1 MRRIS
6 ILWKI
11 TGLIFFILGFSLF
24 LAGIVLIGNYIS
36 GKEEE
41 LKARSFVTAQT
52 IAELPEVKEALENR
66 QNDLNKVI
74 DRLRI
79 INNANYIVVLNMDRE
94 RLTHPVQD
102 MIGTRS
108 QGNDEGPAFAEHSY
122 TSKANGEIG
131 TVMRAFSPVMNDDH
145 EQIGVVLAG
154 YKLPVFMEVLQ
165 SLVFEI
171 FITSSLSLLFG
182 GWGAWILARQIKR
195 QMFHLEPHEIAR
207 LLVERTE
214 TFNAMHEGVIAI
226 DTNEKITIFNNKAMK
241 MMRINGDVIGKS
253 IREVIPDTA
262 LPEILKLDHGIY
274 SKELNVGNLNIL
286 SNRVPIKV
294 NGQTVG
300 AVAIFQDRT
309 EVKKMAEELTGVRA
323 FVNALRV
330 QNHEYNNKLHTIAG
344 LIQLGNHE
352 KALQFVFQTTEEQ
365 EELIQFLSKNIRDE
379 SIAGLLLSKIRRGTE
394 LGISVEID
402 RNSQFNRFPDKLDHH
417 DFVLILGNLIEN
429 AFDSF
434 KHHQGPFP
442 HIFISIGQDAEI
454 LTLLVEDNGSGIKAA
469 DYPRIFEQGF
479 STKGGRERGI
489 GLYLVNQLVQQAN
502 GTIMAESEEGA
513 GTSFTVTF
521 YMEEI

>member
-52 IAELPEVKEALENR
+52 IAELPEVKEALESS

-94 RLTHPVQD
+94 RLTHPVHD

-171 FITSSLSLLFG
+171 FINFL
-182 GWGAWILARQIKR
+182 
-195 QMFHLEPHEIAR
+195 
-207 LLVERTE
+207 
-214 TFNAMHEGVIAI
+214 
-226 DTNEKITIFNNKAMK
+226 
-241 MMRINGDVIGKS
+241 RIGSVFFD
-253 IREVIPDTA
+253 
-262 LPEILKLDHGIY
+262 
-274 SKELNVGNLNIL
+274 
-286 SNRVPIKV
+286 
-294 NGQTVG
+294 
-300 AVAIFQDRT
+300 
-309 EVKKMAEELTGVRA
+309 
-323 FVNALRV
+323 
-330 QNHEYNNKLHTIAG
+330 
-344 LIQLGNHE
+344 LII
-352 KALQFVFQTTEEQ
+352 V
-365 EELIQFLSKNIRDE
+365 
-379 SIAGLLLSKIRRGTE
+379 
-394 LGISVEID
+394 
-402 RNSQFNRFPDKLDHH
+402 FNR
-417 DFVLILGNLIEN
+417 
-429 AFDSF
+429 
-434 KHHQGPFP
+434 
-442 HIFISIGQDAEI
+442 
-454 LTLLVEDNGSGIKAA
+454 
-469 DYPRIFEQGF
+469 
-479 STKGGRERGI
+479 
-489 GLYLVNQLVQQAN
+489 
-502 GTIMAESEEGA
+502 
-513 GTSFTVTF
+513 
-521 YMEEI
+521 

>member
-1 MRRIS
+1 MKRIS

-52 IAELPEVKEALENR
+52 IAELPEVKEALE
-66 QNDLNKVI
+66 QDDGGLNEVI
-74 DRLRI
+74 DRLRV
-79 INNANYIVVLNMDRE
+79 INNANYIVVMNMDRI
-94 RLTHPVQD
+94 RLTHPVHER
-102 MIGTRS
+102 IGTVS
-108 QGNDEGPAFAEHSY
+108 EGADEGPAFAEHSY
-122 TSKANGEIG
+122 TSKAKGEIG
-131 TVMRAFSPVMNDDH
+131 TVMRAFVPVMNDAH

-154 YKLPVFMEVLQ
+154 YKVPSFTEVLEN
-165 SLVFEI
+165 LAFEI
-171 FITSSLSLLFG
+171 AITSGLSLLFG
-182 GWGAWILARQIKR
+182 GWGAWILARQIKK
-195 QMFHLEPHEIAR
+195 QMFKLEPHEIAR

-226 DTNEKITIFNNKAMK
+226 DTDENITIFNKKARS
-241 MMRINGDVIGKS
+241 MMRIEGDVTGRS
-253 IREVIPDTA
+253 IRDVIPDTA
-262 LPEILKLDHGIY
+262 LPEILELDHGIY
-274 SKELNVGNLNIL
+274 SKELNVHNLNIL

-294 NGQTVG
+294 NGETIG

-344 LIQLGNHE
+344 LIQLGNYE

-365 EELIQFLSKNIRDE
+365 DELIQFLNRNIKDE
-379 SIAGLLLSKIRRGTE
+379 SIAGLLLSKIRRGKE
-394 LGISVEID
+394 LGIAVEID
-402 RNSQFNRFPDKLDHH
+402 RSSRFELFPPRIDHH
-417 DFVLILGNLIEN
+417 DLVLIIGNLIEN

-434 KHHQGPFP
+434 QHGECSKPR
-442 HIFISIGQDAEI
+442 IFVSLEQVSGQSILI
-454 LTLLVEDNGSGIKAA
+454 VEDNGSGIREQ
-469 DYPRIFEQGF
+469 DLPFIFDQGF
-479 STKGGRERGI
+479 STKGGNERGI
-489 GLYLVNQLVQQAN
+489 GLYMVRQLIHQAN
-502 GTIMAESEEGA
+502 GSIQAESEEGA

-521 YMEEI
+521 QMEEM